1 MSREAMQMALEAL
14 ESDPISHAGL
24 VSRKQAITALRQ
36 ALETEQEPVAWQPI
50 ESAPKTGRKVILF
63 YKNRLHVGRTVI
75 ARWLTDEQ
83 ATEIDGDG
91 VGLEGGWYECI
102 DNWDDFTEV
111 AIHEG
116 EPSHWMPFPAP
127 PIEAL
132 RQALETEQEPVAWMH
147 NFITNNVITHIPAD
161 IVRHPE
167 RWTALYKDPTPC
179 KTCESLA
186 MAVMNDQT
194 YHEKVIPKREWVGL
208 TDEELKPLCDE
219 NHIMFGA
226 YTVDF
231 IQAIEAKLKE
241 KNT

>member
-1 MSREAMQMALEAL
+1 METSGQRSSMSAMQLALEAL

-102 DNWDDFTEV
+102 DNWDDYTEV

-116 EPSHWMPFPAP
+116 EPSHWMPLPAP

-132 RQALETEQEPVAWMH
+132 RQALET
-147 NFITNNVITHIPAD
+147 
-161 IVRHPE
+161 
-167 RWTALYKDPTPC
+167 
-179 KTCESLA
+179 
-186 MAVMNDQT
+186 
-194 YHEKVIPKREWVGL
+194 
-208 TDEELKPLCDE
+208 
-219 NHIMFGA
+219 FG
-226 YTVDF
+226 V
-231 IQAIEAKLKE
+231 K
-241 KNT
+241 

>member
-1 MSREAMQMALEAL
+1 MEAARQRSSMSVMQLALEAL

-102 DNWDDFTEV
+102 DNWDDYTEV
-111 AIHEG
+111 TIHEG
-116 EPSHWMPFPAP
+116 EPSHWMPLPAP

-132 RQALETEQEPVAWMH
+132 RQALET
-147 NFITNNVITHIPAD
+147 
-161 IVRHPE
+161 
-167 RWTALYKDPTPC
+167 
-179 KTCESLA
+179 
-186 MAVMNDQT
+186 
-194 YHEKVIPKREWVGL
+194 
-208 TDEELKPLCDE
+208 
-219 NHIMFGA
+219 FG
-226 YTVDF
+226 V
-231 IQAIEAKLKE
+231 K
-241 KNT
+241 